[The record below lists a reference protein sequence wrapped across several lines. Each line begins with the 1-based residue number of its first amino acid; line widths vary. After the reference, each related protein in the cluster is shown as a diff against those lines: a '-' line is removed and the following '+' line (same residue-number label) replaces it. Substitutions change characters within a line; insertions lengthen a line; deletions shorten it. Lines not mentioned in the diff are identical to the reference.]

1 MKDYGQHSRSDRL
14 ESGGMNRERREVAQA
29 RRALGNKTLCPS
41 ETTPLYER
49 KKAMRAFCG
58 RLFGRGKGVKR
69 PFGCYDGLRDVR
81 KTSAGFAMVKVN
93 PERPPLAL
101 LWPKWSQIDLRWLRY
116 DQSGPRLTSAGFA
129 MTKVVPDWPLLASLW
144 PKWSQIDL
152 VWHHYDQSGPRKRWT
167 WSGSNTFEMKS
178 TLSGW
183 SLLVCSLCMTL
194 SNISSERLPI
204 RKGCFTFPQT
214 DSPFS
219 LRITLF
225 IVMSRTNGLSRC
237 GCVRFDSLDWAGPA
251 VAMMGCGRRKKSQ
264 HFANSLGEIQ
274 SFILIKASS
283 SVIIH
288 EGSLRT

>member
-152 VWHHYDQSGPRKRWT
+152 CWLRYDQSGPRLT
-167 WSGSNTFEMKS
+167 SSGITMIKVVRESVEPDLVRIPLKWNQRYRDGAYLFAASVWLFPTFRPNAC
-178 TLSGW
+178 LSGKVALA
-183 SLLVCSLCMTL
+183 SGRLALLSACVSACSSWWAEQMECHAAVVCV
-194 SNISSERLPI
+194 
-204 RKGCFTFPQT
+204 
-214 DSPFS
+214 S
-219 LRITLF
+219 LRLIEQVLRSLWWVVEDEKRVSISPTLWE
-225 IVMSRTNGLSRC
+225 
-237 GCVRFDSLDWAGPA
+237 RFRLLFW
-251 VAMMGCGRRKKSQ
+251 
-264 HFANSLGEIQ
+264 
-274 SFILIKASS
+274 
-283 SVIIH
+283 
-288 EGSLRT
+288 

>member
-101 LWPKWSQIDLRWLRY
+101 LWPKWSQIDLCWLRY
-116 DQSGPRLTSAGFA
+116 DQSGPRLTSSGIT
-129 MTKVVPDWPLLASLW
+129 MIKVVRESVEPDLVRIPLKWNQRYRDGAYLFAASVWLFPTFRPNVCLSGKVALPSRKQIPLSACVSPCSSWWAEQMDYHAAVVCVSIRLIEQVLRSLW
-144 PKWSQIDL
+144 WVVEDE
-152 VWHHYDQSGPRKRWT
+152 KRV
-167 WSGSNTFEMKS
+167 SISP
-178 TLSGW
+178 TLW
-183 SLLVCSLCMTL
+183 ERFSLL
-194 SNISSERLPI
+194 
-204 RKGCFTFPQT
+204 F
-214 DSPFS
+214 
-219 LRITLF
+219 
-225 IVMSRTNGLSRC
+225 
-237 GCVRFDSLDWAGPA
+237 W
-251 VAMMGCGRRKKSQ
+251 
-264 HFANSLGEIQ
+264 
-274 SFILIKASS
+274 
-283 SVIIH
+283 
-288 EGSLRT
+288 